1 MTVEQVIFGMMTEST
16 GTHICDSGGGSGR
29 HWQQNQKKAIDDFR
43 NEPQATLCGRWDDL
57 EITVS
62 LFHKLTSGVIELDE
76 FCRTFNSA
84 PMGNWNSEIY
94 GVDNDQAEWLS
105 VEGFKVGGSWNTY
118 NWDNNFS
125 QVLQGTDLT
134 RETEYGEEHYVLLQI
149 HNGAD
154 VRGGYTDAKL
164 FKIGEWFEPFQVVSD
179 DCGFSVEVD
188 GEWVNLGW
196 HGEWINTDGGCA
208 DDDDLAPF
216 LAASKDQPIEGCIY
230 E

>member
-1 MTVEQVIFGMMTEST
+1 MTLEQVIFDMMTEST
-16 GTHICDSGGGSGR
+16 GTHICDSGGDDGR
-29 HWQQNQKKAIDDFR
+29 HWQQNQKKTIDDFK
-43 NEPQATLCGRWDDL
+43 NEPQATLCGRWADL

-62 LFHKLTSGVIELDE
+62 LFHKLTSGVIQLDDL
-76 FCRTFNSA
+76 CRTFNA
-84 PMGNWNSEIY
+84 EPMGNWNSEIY

-105 VEGFKVGGSWNTY
+105 VEGFKVGDSWNTY

-134 RETEYGEEHYVLLQI
+134 RESEYGEEHYVLLQI

-164 FKIGEWFEPFQVVSD
+164 FKVGEWYDPFQVVSD
-179 DCGFSVEVD
+179 DCGFSVEID
-188 GEWVNLGW
+188 GEWVNLSW
-196 HGEWINTDGGCA
+196 HGEWINHHGTCA
-208 DDDDLAPF
+208 DDEDLAPF
-216 LAASKDQPIEGCIY
+216 LAASKDELIEGCVY